1 MTNTNK
7 SFTEIYNEYK
17 PQIEKLNKQFL
28 KIQKHT
34 EDLTHTDLK
43 LHEVGS
49 CIGDTDSEIEA
60 FQIFCDTE
68 YEYFNEW
75 LEENNLKTEQ
85 IGSTSQFYFY
95 SDESPYNFYDFD
107 IYDVIEDSNI
117 FDTLGYGL
125 ESEIETL
132 FTSESMY
139 QAFYDFENYCRYD
152 LLDSEDLENLETE
165 LDNSIYEL
173 EEYLQAYC
181 VQVRAVKRAYKWLE
195 NYKSNQI
202 ENFKDFVANNEF

>member
-1 MTNTNK
+1 MTNKNFET
-7 SFTEIYNEYK
+7 IYNEYK

-34 EDLTHTDLK
+34 EGLTHTDLK
-43 LHEVGS
+43 LHKVAYY
-49 CIGDTDSEIEA
+49 IGHNEIETDA
-60 FQIFCDTE
+60 FQSFCDVE
-68 YEYFNEW
+68 YDYFNDW
-75 LEENNLKTEQ
+75 LQENNLKTEQ
-85 IGSTSQFYFY
+85 IGDTSQFYFY

-125 ESEIETL
+125 ESELETL

-139 QAFYDFENYCRYD
+139 QAFYDFENYGRYD
-152 LLDSEDLENLETE
+152 LSDSEDLDNLETE

-181 VQVRAVKRAYKWLE
+181 VQVRAIKRAYKWLE
-195 NYKSNQI
+195 NYKANQV
-202 ENFKDFVANNEF
+202 ENFKDFVENNEF